1 MSGDG
6 VRRGEKERGAP
17 RFSSLW
23 GLACGD
29 YFCGNKGSDARCAPA
44 RQGAQPRAGGGVESC
59 AGEVLLWGA
68 VCLAP
73 AAEEPTAGKEEP
85 VGLQS
90 EPGVRRDSRAVEKIV
105 L

>member
-1 MSGDG
+1 M
-6 VRRGEKERGAP
+6 RRGEARRSAEPLAVRASGARRVVIISVVIRAAMHAVP
-17 RFSSLW
+17 LHDKN
-23 GLACGD
+23 A
-29 YFCGNKGSDARCAPA
+29 
-44 RQGAQPRAGGGVESC
+44 GAQPRAGGGVESC

-90 EPGVRRDSRAVEKIV
+90 EPGVRRDSPAVEKIV

>member
-1 MSGDG
+1 MVIISVVIRAAMHAVPLHD
-6 VRRGEKERGAP
+6 KNA
-17 RFSSLW
+17 
-23 GLACGD
+23 
-29 YFCGNKGSDARCAPA
+29 
-44 RQGAQPRAGGGVESC
+44 GAQPRAGGGVESC

-85 VGLQS
+85 VGLQR